1 MDEMNDLTAEV
12 QELAWALVDEHA
24 TDAQISH
31 LEELLLENED
41 ARKIY
46 VMCMQMHADLHYLL
60 GDKRPRSHIALE
72 KAMREKEEPSKAA
85 SAAPLPVVDLP
96 PISSSSPLPNECF

>member
-12 QELAWALVDEHA
+12 QELAWALVDEYA
-24 TDAQISH
+24 TDAQIRH

-41 ARKIY
+41 ARNVY

-72 KAMREKEEPSKAA
+72 KAMREKEPSKPAPA
-85 SAAPLPVVDLP
+85 SPPLPVVDLP
-96 PISSSSPLPNECF
+96 PASSSTPLPNEWL